1 MNGLGIDLG
10 TSDTALNDVGINV
23 KNVSQKTYAP
33 PKSSR
38 RRAFVRQKNHHGQVT
53 HTNTMQGLCASLPSM
68 PLREN
73 RSIMNKSVN
82 VSPMCVMKHPLPP
95 KPAVEWSAFDGVH
108 SASATRRADT
118 PSDSA
123 TPSPQPHIQLHRSQI
138 MIPSVS
144 LCETPPIQDSQ
155 APPFLPAQ
163 YVSLPPAPPMAHS
176 LPSKPMVPTYPPE
189 RDERIGIELFVE
201 NNLVVEGGS
210 LHGSIQLSIPIH
222 TDRST
227 AMLLAQPRVRL
238 IGYECL
244 PDEDI
249 RHIFYRHMSV
259 IDGDRSLDGPSEP
272 YFLHGSTS
280 FSKGEGG
287 EDATLPC
294 FASLPDKEGF
304 SLGQEGHHVIPFS
317 LSLPMGKGAKGSYES
332 ASSEVGYILIASVR
346 VKAFGEKHSGIAH
359 CFQKMQLYPYLNP
372 TAELSSAP
380 RPIICLANT
389 PESEARNIRLAAAL
403 HRETWVA
410 GQRVYFEAGV
420 YNGGHHLLNI
430 FRIALVRVETL
441 YRAHDHIPGSKD
453 IISCN
458 STIVTDET
466 LAAGQLGS
474 WWTGARPGKPV
485 YFHHSLVLPEGI
497 VTIEPGRHI
506 NVQYVLRVGVGAET
520 STLVEVDVP
529 LRIIKYVSLD
539 PPPPRRTWMGATGL
553 MGQLLG
559 DSGDQNVMVERVQSL
574 ETMRSLRSV
583 PSTEMLSPNVN
594 QRAVNSRT
602 AQHKRSLDFINSAI
616 RSATARHTSPFA
628 AGEVSPTGLGIEL
641 SNSEQR
647 NGLTSPASTHERPS
661 LKTMLPFLEINDTRQ
676 DLQADVSLPLGDET
690 VDDVELFFGDHGRKE
705 TEEESTCAQQSCQDG
720 FDDSTLSGDHNELE
734 RSVSSSQLNCVSS
747 AMPSTPTRES
757 IIRGPASVP
766 RAPRPKSSF
775 TITTNVTPLK
785 VRRSNTLLQ
794 G

>member
-10 TSDTALNDVGINV
+10 ISDTALNDVGMNV
-23 KNVSQKTYAP
+23 QNTSQKAYAP

-38 RRAFVRQKNHHGQVT
+38 RRAFVRQKSHHGHAT
-53 HTNTMQGLCASLPSM
+53 HANTLQGPCASLPSM

-73 RSIMNKSVN
+73 RSITNKSVN
-82 VSPMCVMKHPLPP
+82 VSPICVMKHPLPP
-95 KPAVEWSAFDGVH
+95 KPAVEWSALDGVH

-118 PSDSA
+118 PIDSA
-123 TPSPQPHIQLHRSQI
+123 TPSPQPQMRLPRSQVK
-138 MIPSVS
+138 IPPVS
-144 LCETPPIQDSQ
+144 SCDTPPIPDPQ

-163 YVSLPPAPPMAHS
+163 YVSLPPAPPMVHS
-176 LPSKPMVPTYPPE
+176 LPSKPIVPTYPPE

-201 NNLVVEGGS
+201 DNLIVEGGS
-210 LHGSIQLSIPIH
+210 LHGSIQLSIPNY

-272 YFLHGSTS
+272 YVLHGSTN

-287 EDATLPC
+287 GDATLPC

-304 SLGQEGHHVIPFS
+304 SLGQEGHHTVPFS
-317 LSLPMGKGAKGSYES
+317 LSLPIGKGAKGSYES

-380 RPIICLANT
+380 RPIISHANT
-389 PESEARNIRLAAAL
+389 PEAEARNIRLAAAL

-430 FRIALVRVETL
+430 LRIALVRVETL

-453 IISCN
+453 IISCT
-458 STIVTDET
+458 STIITDET

-485 YFHHSLVLPEGI
+485 YFHHSLVLPEG
-497 VTIEPGRHI
+497 VVSIEPGRHI
-506 NVQYVLRVGVGAET
+506 SVQYVLRVGVGAET

-539 PPPPRRTWMGATGL
+539 PPPPRRTWMGAAGL

-559 DSGDQNVMVERVQSL
+559 DSGNQNIMVERLQSL

-583 PSTEMLSPNVN
+583 PSTDMLSSNVN
-594 QRAVNSRT
+594 QQAGNSRT

-628 AGEVSPTGLGIEL
+628 AGEASPTGLGIEL
-641 SNSEQR
+641 SNTEPG
-647 NGLTSPASTHERPS
+647 NELTPLASTHERTS
-661 LKTMLPFLEINDTRQ
+661 FGTMIPFLEINDVQ
-676 DLQADVSLPLGDET
+676 HELQADVSLPLGDET
-690 VDDVELFFGDHGRKE
+690 VDDVELFFGEQGRKE
-705 TEEESTCAQQSCQDG
+705 AEDESTRAQQSCQDR
-720 FDDSTLSGDHNELE
+720 FDDSTLSDGHNELE
-734 RSVSSSQLNCVSS
+734 RSMSSSQVNDAST
-747 AMPSTPTRES
+747 AMPSTPKRES
-757 IIRGPASVP
+757 IIRGPASAP
-766 RAPRPKSSF
+766 RALRPKSSF
-775 TITTNVTPLK
+775 TITTSITPLK
-785 VRRSNTLLQ
+785 MRRSNTLLQ